1 MTNTERKASDLQ
13 SILSFLPFLL
23 GYINRPLCFSH
34 CNWPRLVVI
43 FHGRRTSFRRDFL
56 SRCNTTS
63 TRHRIK
69 KGSHRSVFEDAFR
82 FEQKRLNGMPSSL
95 SLFLSFSSLL
105 RAVWKLN
112 VKQSGTG
119 RKGRET
125 YGGAISWRG
134 IDFYQDRGGGG
145 RGRGLLVESVWWRE
159 INLTERNEIVGA
171 VVEFY
176 RVDEECLKRWRC
188 EWWIFDLERGAKL
201 VSGRIA
207 YVSSFFFFSFFQMQS
222 LIILSERNFKGRE
235 KKWARKSRINWEKLK
250 RKEIEE

>member
-1 MTNTERKASDLQ
+1 
-13 SILSFLPFLL
+13 
-23 GYINRPLCFSH
+23 
-34 CNWPRLVVI
+34 
-43 FHGRRTSFRRDFL
+43 
-56 SRCNTTS
+56 
-63 TRHRIK
+63 
-69 KGSHRSVFEDAFR
+69 
-82 FEQKRLNGMPSSL
+82 MPSSL

-145 RGRGLLVESVWWRE
+145 GGRGLLVESVWWRE

-235 KKWARKSRINWEKLK
+235 KKWAWKSRISWEKLK